1 MRNSTKVHRRSAALP
16 RARWY
21 AFIGAGLLHGVF
33 LSLSFPPVGLW
44 PIALVAIVPL
54 IWAGCRTGGGIKSA
68 ALLTALGTLPGWL
81 LQHVWLWN
89 ITQPG
94 YPAMGVYM
102 AAYSAI
108 FVWMIA
114 QARSADWPIP
124 MAVVAGVGWAA
135 IEVIRGELVLTGYGF
150 YLLGHPL
157 IDSTLLAAPASLL
170 GAYAV
175 SMLCAAISGAVADA
189 AGWSGIRRPIGGI
202 GAAVVGLIWLGLGLL
217 GLASNKSSGPTF
229 EARLGVVQTNL
240 PQDNKIGWSVAAKQR
255 DMKRFMELTTQV
267 GTQRPAPELILW
279 PETMFPGPALNSE
292 AITDLDNAGMFWRVK
307 DASGAEVK
315 LPVNSF
321 ARELLD
327 AQKTLGIPMMV
338 GAIAMDGDVAAGL
351 EGNSAARLRRYN
363 SVISIV
369 DGAPA
374 ARYDKVD
381 LTPFGE
387 VIPYVHRWP
396 DLQQMVLN
404 LGARGMSFDLSSGTS
419 VRPIDVRGTRDRT
432 GSGGLLVAAP
442 ICFEVTRSSLCR
454 RLTRSDGTRE
464 HPNLLINF
472 SNDGWFGW
480 WDPGRQ
486 VHLLSARWRCVELG
500 LPMVRAVNT
509 GISAAIDRR
518 GRILPNAGAM
528 RQDGAL
534 VFTVNVESTQNRTGT
549 MFWTLGQIP
558 MYVVAGLGIMLAGA
572 TWYRRRRVESG
583 LL

>member
-21 AFIGAGLLHGVF
+21 AFLGAGLLHGVF
-33 LSLSFPPVGLW
+33 LFLCFPPVGLW

-54 IWAGCRTGGGIKSA
+54 IWAGCRTGVGIKSA

-94 YPAMGVYM
+94 YPAMGIYM

-114 QARSADWPIP
+114 QARSADWRIP
-124 MAVVAGVGWAA
+124 MTVVAALGWAA

-157 IDSTLLAAPASLL
+157 IESTLLAGPASLL

-202 GAAVVGLIWLGLGLL
+202 GAAIVGVIWLGLGLL

-229 EARLGVVQTNL
+229 EASVGVVQTNL

-255 DMKRFMELTTQV
+255 DMKRFVELTTQV

-279 PETMFPGPALNSE
+279 PETMFPGPALNGE
-292 AITDLDNAGMFWRVK
+292 AIKQIEDAGFHWTIP
-307 DASGAEVK
+307 DSAGAKSK
-315 LPVNSF
+315 LPLNSF
-321 ARELLD
+321 ARELFE
-327 AQKTLGIPMMV
+327 AQRTLGIPMMV
-338 GAIAMDGDVAAGL
+338 GAIAMDGDVAGGL
-351 EGNSAARLRRYN
+351 EGRPDARFSRYN
-363 SVISIV
+363 CVISII
-369 DGAPA
+369 DGAPK

-387 VIPYVHRWP
+387 MIPYVHRWP

-404 LGARGMSFDLSSGTS
+404 LGARGMSFDLAAGTS
-419 VRPIDVRGTRDRT
+419 FQPLTVVTRRDGAER
-432 GSGGLLVAAP
+432 GGLLVATP
-442 ICFEVTRSSLCR
+442 ICFEVTRASLCR
-454 RLTRSDGTRE
+454 NLSRQGPE
-464 HPNLLINF
+464 NVHPNLLINF

-518 GRILPNAGAM
+518 GRVLPNAGPM
-528 RQDGAL
+528 RQDRAL
-534 VFTVNVESTQNRTGT
+534 VFTVSVESTRSRSGT
-549 MFWTLGQIP
+549 LFWKLGQIP
-558 MYVVAGLGIMLAGA
+558 MYVVAGLGIALAGA
-572 TWYRRRRVESG
+572 TWHRRRRIESG